1 MRNKIAICSIFL
13 AGGSLFLSCNKND
26 NPLPDPCLGVS
37 YDIQYFKTESVGASN
52 NGTITITSPVGDTL
66 SYQLNSAAFQSSPIF
81 SNLAA
86 GDYRIIVKNLKGC
99 TDTTTISIYNYGP
112 KYALVKQLIAGTGG
126 IGGYCGPCHLD
137 GAVNGGKNF
146 DTDASIVASW
156 DRIKA
161 RAVDG
166 NPSFMPQTPNSPLT
180 LADRQKITDWVNAG
194 HRQSD

>member
-1 MRNKIAICSIFL
+1 MRKSTILITFPFL
-13 AGGSLFLSCNKND
+13 IVYLIPACNKKD
-26 NPLPDPCLGVS
+26 SPADPCLGVS
-37 YDIQYFKTESVGASN
+37 YDIQYFKTESVGTLN
-52 NGTITITSPVGDTL
+52 NGSLTITSPVGDTI
-66 SYQLNSAAFQSSPIF
+66 SYQLNNAAFQSSPVY
-81 SNLAA
+81 SNLAP
-86 GDYRIIVKNLKGC
+86 GDYRVIVKNQKGC
-99 TDTTTISIYNYGP
+99 TDTLDVTVFNYGP
-112 KYALVKQLIAGTGG
+112 KYAQVKQLIAGVGG
-126 IGGYCGPCHLD
+126 TGGYCGPCHLN

-166 NPSFMPQTPNSPLT
+166 LPTFMPEAPNSPLT

>member
-1 MRNKIAICSIFL
+1 MRKKLIIGAAILSSGLIFL
-13 AGGSLFLSCNKND
+13 ACNKKD
-26 NPLPDPCLGVS
+26 SPTDPCLGVR
-37 YDIQYFKTESVGASN
+37 YDIQYFKTESIGALN
-52 NGTITITSPVGDTL
+52 NGSLTITSPVGDTI

-81 SNLAA
+81 PNLAP
-86 GDYRIIVKNLKGC
+86 GDYRVIVKNQKGC
-99 TDTTTISIYNYGP
+99 TDTTQVTVFNYGP
-112 KYALVKQLIAGTGG
+112 KYAQVKQLIAGTGG
-126 IGGYCGPCHLD
+126 IGGYCGPCHLN

-166 NPSFMPQTPNSPLT
+166 LPTFMPEAPNSPLT
-180 LADRQKITDWVNAG
+180 RADRQKKTEWVNSG

>member
-1 MRNKIAICSIFL
+1 MRKKMLTPVLILS
-13 AGGSLFLSCNKND
+13 GGLFFQACNKKEA
-26 NPLPDPCLGVS
+26 LPDPCLGVS
-37 YDIQYFKTESVGASN
+37 YDIQYFKTESVGSSN
-52 NGTITITSPVGDTL
+52 NGSLTITSPVGDTI

-81 SNLAA
+81 SNLAP
-86 GDYRIIVKNLKGC
+86 GDYRVIVKNQKGC
-99 TDTTTISIYNYGP
+99 TDTTQVTVFNYGP
-112 KYALVKQLIAGTGG
+112 KYAQVKQLIAGTGG
-126 IGGYCGPCHLD
+126 IGGYCGPCHLN

-166 NPSFMPQTPNSPLT
+166 LPTFMPETPNSPLT
-180 LADRQKITDWVNAG
+180 IADRQKITDWVNAG